1 MATNTDINVTLGKR
15 VKEIRLQNN
24 ITREALAES
33 IDVSSRFLA
42 DVESGKVGI
51 SLSTLKNICK
61 FLGVSSDYLLELTES
76 QEKHSEKT
84 ELINRVNQLD
94 EKYIPE
100 LNKIVIAF
108 TEATKK

>member
-1 MATNTDINVTLGKR
+1 MATNSDINIALGEK
-15 VKEIRLQNN
+15 VKNIRLENN
-24 ITREALAES
+24 VTREILTEN

-42 DVESGKVGI
+42 DVESGKVGV

-61 FLGVSSDYLLELTES
+61 YLGVSSDYLLNLTES
-76 QEKHSEKT
+76 NEKYSEKT
-84 ELINRVNQLD
+84 GLVNRINQLD

-108 TEATKK
+108 TEATRK

>member
-1 MATNTDINVTLGKR
+1 MATNSDINITLGKR
-15 VKEIRLQNN
+15 VKDIRLQNN

-61 FLGVSSDYLLELTES
+61 YLGVSSDYLLDLVENQTEY
-76 QEKHSEKT
+76 SEKT
-84 ELINRVNQLD
+84 ELINRINQLD
-94 EKYIPE
+94 EKYIPS

>member
-1 MATNTDINVTLGKR
+1 MATNSDINIALGEK
-15 VKEIRLQNN
+15 VKYIRLQNN
-24 ITREALAES
+24 ITREGLAEN

-42 DVESGKVGI
+42 DVESGKVGV

-61 FLGVSSDYLLELTES
+61 YLGVSSDYLLNLTTID
-76 QEKHSEKT
+76 EKYNEKT
-84 ELINRVNQLD
+84 ELINRIKQLD

-100 LNKIVIAF
+100 INKIVVAF